1 MLPTDHDNT
10 AKVAGQTKREVVLFC
25 AKVAQQS
32 MEKWNDVHPR
42 VAHCFLSRVGRQTG
56 ADRCESQHE
65 GQCREGEQLAE
76 DDGTTTGLPDLPTE
90 AAKETSKTP
99 HAEDE
104 LPEAP
109 HGQGGPDLSPKKDVS
124 SEPAILAVSASEK
137 NLEKIHHDK
146 HNDDTCMGPCGYW
159 MSKPYEKD
167 DIPEDNYKLKKR
179 YRAIPEVYYSTSG
192 PPSYT
197 SQLQGL
203 VCQSQRSRSTMAC
216 LGNLLRQWTLITDS
230 ADGRIS
236 SWISGR
242 LSLRLGYQQ
251 LRPPADALAGAEG
264 VSTWLHAL
272 CSRLC
277 SMVSGWK
284 LKGSYGATK
293 RDWPGLSFVQ
303 DSCQEQSIH
312 GRGYGVEQPLGSA
325 MWQALPENPL
335 RLGILGDYKNK
346 QRVDQCMHGSVDEN
360 KFPVQKAT
368 ALGSNVKWTRTALRC
383 SGHGGVQ
390 HAHLQGQG
398 PGGVARTATAAVYPK
413 LMCQR
418 MKMDIINFLY
428 NRKLMNVKKWPRDM
442 TYHTTGHYYDC
453 IRCQLGRMCPRDIP
467 HSFVPRECRHGRW
480 APGTGPRARST
491 MPPDPLAEWKRK
503 ADSEVLEAVE
513 LNGTSAKPLPIQ
525 QRHWLKKLLLEMLGY
540 LQ

>member
-1 MLPTDHDNT
+1 MDAAIFTNWFENGDGILLVAAKDQEVKHYQIFRILLTDSGHYMLPTDHDNT
-10 AKVAGQTKREVVLFC
+10 AKVAGQTKRDVVLFC

-42 VAHCFLSRVGRQTG
+42 VAHCFQSRVGRQTG

-65 GQCREGEQLAE
+65 GQCGEGEQLAE

-159 MSKPYEKD
+159 MSKPDEKD

-284 LKGSYGATK
+284 LKGSYGATT
-293 RDWPGLSFVQ
+293 REEARLARTFFCARFLPGTI
-303 DSCQEQSIH
+303 D
-312 GRGYGVEQPLGSA
+312 
-325 MWQALPENPL
+325 
-335 RLGILGDYKNK
+335 
-346 QRVDQCMHGSVDEN
+346 
-360 KFPVQKAT
+360 T
-368 ALGSNVKWTRTALRC
+368 WTRLW
-383 SGHGGVQ
+383 S
-390 HAHLQGQG
+390 
-398 PGGVARTATAAVYPK
+398 RTT
-413 LMCQR
+413 
-418 MKMDIINFLY
+418 I
-428 NRKLMNVKKWPRDM
+428 
-442 TYHTTGHYYDC
+442 G
-453 IRCQLGRMCPRDIP
+453 
-467 HSFVPRECRHGRW
+467 
-480 APGTGPRARST
+480 
-491 MPPDPLAEWKRK
+491 
-503 ADSEVLEAVE
+503 
-513 LNGTSAKPLPIQ
+513 
-525 QRHWLKKLLLEMLGY
+525 
-540 LQ
+540 

>member
-1 MLPTDHDNT
+1 MDAAIFTNWFENGDGILLVAAKDQEVKHYQIFRILLTDSGHYMLPTHHDNT
-10 AKVAGQTKREVVLFC
+10 AKVAGQTKREVVHFVPRLLNKAWKSGMTFTRVWLTVFC
-25 AKVAQQS
+25 H
-32 MEKWNDVHPR
+32 E
-42 VAHCFLSRVGRQTG
+42 CTGRQTG

-65 GQCREGEQLAE
+65 GQCGEGEQLAE

-159 MSKPYEKD
+159 MSMPDEKD

-284 LKGSYGATK
+284 LKGSYGATT
-293 RDWPGLSFVQ
+293 REEARLARTFFCARFLPGTI
-303 DSCQEQSIH
+303 D
-312 GRGYGVEQPLGSA
+312 
-325 MWQALPENPL
+325 
-335 RLGILGDYKNK
+335 
-346 QRVDQCMHGSVDEN
+346 
-360 KFPVQKAT
+360 T
-368 ALGSNVKWTRTALRC
+368 WTRLW
-383 SGHGGVQ
+383 S
-390 HAHLQGQG
+390 
-398 PGGVARTATAAVYPK
+398 RTT
-413 LMCQR
+413 
-418 MKMDIINFLY
+418 I
-428 NRKLMNVKKWPRDM
+428 
-442 TYHTTGHYYDC
+442 G
-453 IRCQLGRMCPRDIP
+453 
-467 HSFVPRECRHGRW
+467 
-480 APGTGPRARST
+480 
-491 MPPDPLAEWKRK
+491 
-503 ADSEVLEAVE
+503 
-513 LNGTSAKPLPIQ
+513 
-525 QRHWLKKLLLEMLGY
+525 
-540 LQ
+540 